1 MHVIPVISTKGGE
14 GKSTQAAN
22 LAGFL
27 ADAGLIT
34 LLIDGDYSQPTASSI
49 YALEYEAPYGLFEL
63 LMQTAD
69 LGQPDTVIS
78 RTVIKNL
85 DLIISNDPDDRLS
98 NAMLHAPDGRMRLR
112 NILQHPSFQ
121 KYDVIIIDSK
131 GAAGVMVELVV
142 LAATESVLGVIKPI
156 LPDVREFMRGTVRLI
171 SRLLALQAYGIKVPS
186 IKILTNCIENTS
198 LDKATLD
205 ELTQIIEQKKYPQPE
220 HIAVSVL
227 QTKIDQLEVYKRGHA
242 LGQPVHRLEYKT
254 DRKSPAAAVT
264 IHSLA
269 CELFPEWK
277 ERFDSVLRN
286 RTGAE
291 EVGNA

>member
-121 KYDVIIIDSK
+121 QYDVIIIDSK